1 MVLPCPDPLPYIHTS
16 MPNRSLGIVARR
28 WVLAWIA
35 CTSLGIAAGAAALGA
50 WPVMPFAG
58 IEVLLVAVAFHV
70 LRRHD
75 ADYERLVIG
84 EHEVRVEARSARSVV
99 EFVAYR
105 PWAVIQVRN
114 RGMRCTLSLAYAGRA
129 VPVGRMLSD
138 EGRRELAKSLRGRI
152 ALQELRET
160 RITKA
165 WPCF

>member
-1 MVLPCPDPLPYIHTS
+1 
-16 MPNRSLGIVARR
+16 MPNRSLGVVARR

-35 CTSLGIAAGAAALGA
+35 LTSFGIAVGAAAFGA
-50 WPVMPFAG
+50 WPVMPFSG
-58 IEVLLVAVAFHV
+58 IEVLLVALAFHV

-84 EHEVRVEARSARSVV
+84 EHEVRVEVRSARSVV

-105 PWAVIQVRN
+105 PWAVIEVRD
-114 RGMRCTLSLAYAGRA
+114 RGMRCTLSLAYAGRE
-129 VPVGRMLSD
+129 VPVGRLMSD
-138 EGRRELAKSLRGRI
+138 EGRRDLAAKLRGRI
-152 ALQELRET
+152 ALRELRET